1 MTKEEIKHLLRNN
14 PKQSRLLKA
23 RAVRDEIT
31 RLGDERDKLYDKTVK
46 ALGLEDNG
54 RTFDY
59 FFNQPNGG
67 NSSFE
72 EELR

>member
-1 MTKEEIKHLLRNN
+1 MKPNRTK
-14 PKQSRLLKA
+14 SRLLKA
-23 RAVRDEIT
+23 QAVRKEIT
-31 RLGDERDKLYDKTVK
+31 RLGDERDKLYTK
-46 ALGLEDNG
+46 AIQVLGLEDNG

-67 NSSFE
+67 NSQFE